1 MPTHRILGGVPAGT
15 NIRPGEL
22 GCLTTK
28 MRMRMTTKLGNKSRN
43 PSGTDM
49 EEFPFN
55 LIRLRKKDRRGDDLD
70 FDFSVVHSSGEGGD
84 EAGRRFNA
92 R

>member
-1 MPTHRILGGVPAGT
+1 
-15 NIRPGEL
+15 
-22 GCLTTK
+22 
-28 MRMRMTTKLGNKSRN
+28 MTTKLGNKSRN

-49 EEFPFN
+49 DEFPFN